1 MNQPLQN
8 PPVDRLYM
16 RSIVGRQAPP
26 ERDGGGWQAAK
37 GSKGKAS
44 QPGGGDYVIGLT
56 TFYVRPR
63 GRR

>member
-16 RSIVGRQAPP
+16 RSVIGRQAPP
-26 ERDGGGWQAAK
+26 EPTGAGRKGAE

-56 TFYVRPR
+56 TFHVRPR